1 MNQSTKSR
9 AVASRAPKLFSA
21 CLSSAVIA
29 FGFPVFVA
37 SAEPLVWDIE
47 AYDECMGKTV
57 RDANQCCVDSGGVP
71 TDEPLEDG
79 KGQKCSSP
87 PAELSVGD
95 PRPVPG
101 PKLPPGV
108 VLAPGNL
115 PTAVGAG

>member
-1 MNQSTKSR
+1 MNTSTR
-9 AVASRAPKLFSA
+9 THAIGSRAPKLLSA
-21 CLSSAVIA
+21 GLSSAAVA
-29 FGFPVFVA
+29 FGFTAFVA
-37 SAEPLVWDIE
+37 SAAPLVWDIE

-95 PRPVPG
+95 PQPVPG

-108 VLAPGNL
+108 VLAPGSL
-115 PTAVGAG
+115 PTAVGTG